1 MPVTTWSRKV
11 VCDCQCG
18 AAAQSRTS
26 ARLAGSRELQALPAL
41 TEAATYSLPPVSRS
55 TVSNR
60 FVSLLTVSF
69 SQDVAAKIHGMLKQ
83 HKLRRVFLATDSPD
97 PRVFEDIL
105 REQVSESLLLLLR

>member
-1 MPVTTWSRKV
+1 MKLREHLGSLLPSVPSLSWQTSDGLNRRTDLRDRK
-11 VCDCQCG
+11 
-18 AAAQSRTS
+18 
-26 ARLAGSRELQALPAL
+26 EPFL
-41 TEAATYSLPPVSRS
+41 TVSCLS
-55 TVSNR
+55 PVSNR

-105 REQVSESLLLLLR
+105 REQVSESLLLLLLLLR